1 MNWPAVIEIF
11 RKDLQETTRNR
22 YVFLSVSVL
31 PIIIILENVFA
42 VSQIINSP
50 SGVAQL
56 RQILPATS
64 LIVLLIPSVVT
75 ALLAS
80 TSVVIEKNNRSLE
93 PLLATPITDTELLLG
108 KCLAAFMPA
117 MVVSYGTLAVL
128 VGAIDYLTITKLG
141 IAVLPTPGM
150 LYQLALIPLIG
161 LLGTFVSLLVSTK
174 IKDVRAAQQVSTFA
188 VLPILAFAALISGVF
203 AVDPL
208 YQAAAILIL
217 TAVVV
222 VVARITI
229 HRFSR
234 ESILISWS

>member
-1 MNWPAVIEIF
+1 MNWPAIIEIF
-11 RKDLQETTRNR
+11 KKDLQETTRNR

-31 PIIIILENVFA
+31 PIIIIIENVLA
-42 VSQIINSP
+42 VSQILNLP
-50 SGVAQL
+50 SGAAQL
-56 RQILPATS
+56 GQILPVTS
-64 LIVLLIPSVVT
+64 LVVLLIPSVVT

-80 TSVVIEKNNRSLE
+80 TSVVLEKNNRSLE

-108 KCLAAFMPA
+108 KSLAAFIPA

-128 VGAIDYLTITKLG
+128 IGAIDTLTYSKLG
-141 IAVLPTPGM
+141 YAVLPTPGM
-150 LYQLALIPLIG
+150 AYQFTLIPFIG

-188 VLPILAFAALISGVF
+188 VLPILAFAALISGIY

-208 YQAAAILIL
+208 YQIIAIVIL
-217 TAVVV
+217 ALVVV
-222 VVARITI
+222 IVARVTI

-234 ESILISWS
+234 ESILVSWN

>member
-1 MNWPAVIEIF
+1 MNWAAVVEIF
-11 RKDLQETTRNR
+11 KKDLQETTKNR

-31 PIIIILENVFA
+31 PIIIIFENVFA
-42 VSQIINSP
+42 VSQIINLP
-50 SGVAQL
+50 SGATQL
-56 RQILPATS
+56 GQILPATS

-93 PLLATPITDTELLLG
+93 PLLATPITDAELLLG
-108 KCLAAFMPA
+108 KCLAAFIPA

-128 VGAIDYLTITKLG
+128 VGAIDALTIGKLG
-141 IAVLPTPGM
+141 YAVLPTPGM
-150 LYQLALIPLIG
+150 VYQFVLIPFIG
-161 LLGTFVSLLVSTK
+161 LLGTFISLLVSTK

-188 VLPILAFAALISGVF
+188 VLPILAFAALVSGII

-208 YQAAAILIL
+208 YQAAAIVIL
-217 TAVVV
+217 AAVVV

-229 HRFSR
+229 RRFSR
-234 ESILISWS
+234 ESILVSWS

>member
-11 RKDLQETTRNR
+11 KKDLQETTRNR

-50 SGVAQL
+50 SGAAQL
-56 RQILPATS
+56 RQILPVTS
-64 LIVLLIPSVVT
+64 IIVLLIPSVVT

-108 KCLAAFMPA
+108 KCLAAFVPA

-128 VGAIDYLTITKLG
+128 VGAIDYLTIGKLG

-188 VLPILAFAALISGVF
+188 VLPILAFAAFISGIF

-222 VVARITI
+222 VVARVTI

-234 ESILISWS
+234 ESILVSWS

>member
-1 MNWPAVIEIF
+1 MNWAAVVEIF
-11 RKDLQETTRNR
+11 KKDLQETTKNR

-31 PIIIILENVFA
+31 PIIIIFENVFA
-42 VSQIINSP
+42 VNQILNLP
-50 SGVAQL
+50 SGAAQL
-56 RQILPATS
+56 SQILPATS

-108 KCLAAFMPA
+108 KCLAAFIPA

-128 VGAIDYLTITKLG
+128 VGAIDALTIGKLG
-141 IAVLPTPGM
+141 YAVLPTPGM
-150 LYQLALIPLIG
+150 VYQFALIPLIG

-188 VLPILAFAALISGVF
+188 VLPILAFAALVSGII

-208 YQAAAILIL
+208 YQAAAILL
-217 TAVVV
+217 LAAVVV

-229 HRFSR
+229 RRFSR
-234 ESILISWS
+234 ESILVSWS

>member
-1 MNWPAVIEIF
+1 MNWTAVLEIF
-11 RKDLQETTRNR
+11 KKDIQETTRNR

-31 PIIIILENVFA
+31 PIIIIVENLFA
-42 VSQIINSP
+42 VIQLIGQP
-50 SGVAQL
+50 SGVSEL
-56 RQILPATS
+56 NQILPVTS

-93 PLLATPITDTELLLG
+93 PLLASPITDAELLLG
-108 KCLAAFMPA
+108 KCLAAFVPA

-128 VGAIDYLTITKLG
+128 IGAIDALTIGALG
-141 IAVLPTPGM
+141 YALLPTPSM
-150 LYQLALIPLIG
+150 AYQVALIPLVG
-161 LLGTFVSLLVSTK
+161 LLGTFISLLVSTK

-188 VLPILAFAALISGVF
+188 VLPILAFAAFISGIY

-208 YQAAAILIL
+208 YQIMAIIIL
-217 TAVVV
+217 AVAVVFM
-222 VVARITI
+222 ARVTI
-229 HRFSR
+229 RRFSR